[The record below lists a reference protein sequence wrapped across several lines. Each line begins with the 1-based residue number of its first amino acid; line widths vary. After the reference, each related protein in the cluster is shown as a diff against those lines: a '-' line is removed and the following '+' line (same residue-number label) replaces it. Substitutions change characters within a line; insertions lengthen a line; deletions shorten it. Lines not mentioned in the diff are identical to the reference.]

1 MSKASKISKL
11 FRDVQS
17 HLAVKGGVWRTT
29 FDLRLPDGV
38 FDALNR
44 DLDRLR
50 KMAELTSPP
59 KLEVVE
65 ILAKALI
72 RSYEDDCDHLVKSMT
87 GKPDA
92 RFRLADI
99 ERKALINFLIWLIRL
114 DVVSEEARDKLL
126 HEVIGE

>member
-1 MSKASKISKL
+1 MSKALKVSKL
-11 FRDVQS
+11 IRDVQT

-38 FDALNR
+38 FDAFNR

-50 KMAELTSPP
+50 KMGESTSPP

-65 ILAKALI
+65 ILAKSFV
-72 RSYEDDCDHLVKSMT
+72 RSYEDDCDHLVKAMT

-114 DVVSEEARDKLL
+114 DVVSEESKEKLL
-126 HEVIGE
+126 QEVIGE